1 VALTKATIMNTDTG
15 EGIAVLFNPAEYT
28 LERGNTFAEVGIPGL
43 NAPPI
48 QFVRGNLRTLRM
60 ELFFDTYER
69 RPQTDVRQFVR
80 KLTTLLN
87 KDPTTQGPPIL
98 IFSWGRF
105 NFQCV
110 LDSASQRFTMFF
122 NDGTPA
128 RATVS
133 VTFKEYQPVEIETR
147 RGLFL
152 GVPTVE
158 NLVPG
163 ETLSGIAG
171 RVLGDPGAWREI
183 AELND
188 IDDPRRLSPGM
199 RLILRQLKRL
209 PRP

>member
-1 VALTKATIMNTDTG
+1 VALEKAMIINTHTG
-15 EGIAVLFNPAEYT
+15 ERMTVMFNPAEYT
-28 LERGNTFAEVGIPGL
+28 LEKGNTFAEIGIPGL
-43 NAPPI
+43 SAPPI

-60 ELFFDTYER
+60 ELFFDTYE
-69 RPQTDVRQFVR
+69 QQVDVRMFVR
-80 KLTTLLN
+80 KLTGLLD

-98 IFSWGRF
+98 IFSWGQL

-110 LDSASQRFTMFF
+110 LDSASQRFTMFL

-133 VTFKEYQPVEIETR
+133 VTFKEYQPVEIEIR

-152 GVPTVE
+152 GAPTIQ

-163 ETLSGIAG
+163 DTLSSIAG

-183 AELND
+183 AEPND
-188 IDDPRRLSPGM
+188 LDDPRRLLPGIS
-199 RLILRQLKRL
+199 LILPSRKTL